1 MIKSFILCYY
11 HIRNKLSVSQ
21 QKPEAFLFPNLQTH
35 EKVQSLPK
43 VQSKK

>member
-1 MIKSFILCYY
+1 MIKSFILRYF
-11 HIRNKLSVSQ
+11 HIRNKLSLFQ

-35 EKVQSLPK
+35 KKFQSLPK